1 MTPDEAAAILGVDKD
16 APAADILSAYSAK
29 AKEATDSNPG
39 DPGTAKAETQMLGE
53 ARVTLMTHRQKSQG
67 TQQRTEVAQRAAG
80 KAPEYGERVAVPEQS
95 GWPDDAPAKGK
106 RRTAEEEQT
115 RKVRSFQIAIVGLV
129 LALTAWVIAWL
140 VPASLIGM
148 GLSIWALVR
157 VRGYGSGMYTGTRV
171 VSWIALIGG
180 ALGVV
185 GTVLLI
191 VSQVS
196 GK

>member
-1 MTPDEAAAILGVDKD
+1 MTPDEAATILGVDKD
-16 APAADILSAYSAK
+16 APAADILFAYSAK
-29 AKEATDSNPG
+29 AKEATESNPG
-39 DPGTAKAETQMLGE
+39 DPETAKAETQMLGE

-80 KAPEYGERVAVPEQS
+80 NAPEYGERVAAPEQS
-95 GWPDDAPAKGK
+95 GWPDDSPVKGK
-106 RRTAEEEQT
+106 KRTAEEEQT

-129 LALTAWVIAWL
+129 LALTAWVVAWL

-191 VSQVS
+191 VSAVS